1 MKITRGD
8 ALVILEAIGNIGRY
22 AGNSEQE
29 EELESKIRESFSD
42 DKEVYEYDY
51 SEQAKKYGW

>member
-1 MKITRGD
+1 MKMNREE
-8 ALVILEAIGNIGRY
+8 ALVILEAIGNIGRF
-22 AGNSEQE
+22 AGNTGPE
-29 EELESKIRESFSD
+29 EKLDTRIREEFSD